1 MTMDREQEKLLDEL
15 RSLVNRVDPVPEEV
29 TAFADAAL
37 GWRRIDAEL
46 AELLADSADSPV
58 PAGVRGDRTRSVT
71 FRSSDLEID
80 VDIQTTDGGAI
91 ILGQLAPAVRASIN
105 VQRDDGTTAASA
117 EADALGRF
125 RVELP
130 ERGRIRLQVIRD
142 SEPAVETSWLSI

>member
-1 MTMDREQEKLLDEL
+1 
-15 RSLVNRVDPVPEEV
+15 
-29 TAFADAAL
+29 
-37 GWRRIDAEL
+37 
-46 AELLADSADSPV
+46 
-58 PAGVRGDRTRSVT
+58 VT
-71 FRSSDLEID
+71 FQSSDLEID

>member
-1 MTMDREQEKLLDEL
+1 
-15 RSLVNRVDPVPEEV
+15 
-29 TAFADAAL
+29 
-37 GWRRIDAEL
+37 
-46 AELLADSADSPV
+46 
-58 PAGVRGDRTRSVT
+58 
-71 FRSSDLEID
+71 
-80 VDIQTTDGGAI
+80 
-91 ILGQLAPAVRASIN
+91 VRASIN